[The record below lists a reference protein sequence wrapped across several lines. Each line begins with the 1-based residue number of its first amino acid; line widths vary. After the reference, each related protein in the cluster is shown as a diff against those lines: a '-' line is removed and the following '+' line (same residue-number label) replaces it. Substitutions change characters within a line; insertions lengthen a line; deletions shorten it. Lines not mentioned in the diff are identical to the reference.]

1 VSEVG
6 STKTGNSAVDAFREN
21 ATTTAAPAPRVRT
34 VTPKKG
40 AIRRGESGSPLELL
54 GSRALKS
61 WRAGGYAARTDFP
74 RSLAIAWRSI

>member
-1 VSEVG
+1 MRLLL
-6 STKTGNSAVDAFREN
+6 RER
-21 ATTTAAPAPRVRT
+21 ARAEP
-34 VTPKKG
+34 PKKG
-40 AIRRGESGSPLELL
+40 GDPEGGIRIALELL